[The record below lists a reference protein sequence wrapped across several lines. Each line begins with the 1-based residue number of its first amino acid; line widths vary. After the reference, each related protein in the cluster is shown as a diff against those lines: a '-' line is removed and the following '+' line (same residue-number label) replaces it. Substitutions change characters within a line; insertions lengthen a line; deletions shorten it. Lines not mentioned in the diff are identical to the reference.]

1 MSDEKDVLKKPDE
14 EKKTETPDLAPCDAI
29 YEPIEKECE
38 KETDDVKKPY
48 GMTNGNSFVTKS
60 EGMIMLCASLAVL
73 LICNM
78 GVNIKLNNLNQ
89 QLIDNHEDIEYKLDI
104 AETKIETLEQTLI
117 DLTDDLEQAID
128 TLNKKPINITISNGE
143 ATLTPDVE
151 QDGEV
156 TEPIFDTRPFLGVGF
171 NDIET
176 VVPNAPGL
184 KVDVVYEFSPAEF
197 AGLKVGDYIVA
208 INGVNIRKYEDLSTV
223 MDNCKA
229 EDVIQLDYLTVTENG
244 IEQKTANVT
253 LTFRGN
259 FDLEN

>member
-38 KETDDVKKPY
+38 KETDEVKKPY

-117 DLTDDLEQAID
+117 DLTDDLEPAID
-128 TLNKKPINITISNGE
+128 TLNKKPINITITAI
-143 ATLTPDVE
+143 ATP
-151 QDGEV
+151 
-156 TEPIFDTRPFLGVGF
+156 
-171 NDIET
+171 
-176 VVPNAPGL
+176 
-184 KVDVVYEFSPAEF
+184 
-197 AGLKVGDYIVA
+197 
-208 INGVNIRKYEDLSTV
+208 LS
-223 MDNCKA
+223 M
-229 EDVIQLDYLTVTENG
+229 
-244 IEQKTANVT
+244 
-253 LTFRGN
+253 R
-259 FDLEN
+259 